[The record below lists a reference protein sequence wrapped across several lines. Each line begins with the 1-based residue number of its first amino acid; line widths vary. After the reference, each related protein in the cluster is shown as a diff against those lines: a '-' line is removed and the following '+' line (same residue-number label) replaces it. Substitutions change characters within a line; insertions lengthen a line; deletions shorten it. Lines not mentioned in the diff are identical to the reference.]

1 MKKVLVL
8 GSLLAAVLVF
18 LVPVG
23 VAVEYKTV
31 EHAFAR
37 PVIENLSVQ
46 SLKKRFQDSQ
56 PTTIILL
63 TMLILFLKFVRKIV
77 NSLRVSKIIFVLLL
91 LMILNNIT

>member
-31 EHAFAR
+31 EHALAR

-46 SLKKRFQDSQ
+46 SLKERFQDSQ